1 MYIDFD
7 NADALADEIQK
18 LDLKSSSVIMIF
30 LSDAHLDISDEIV
43 NKLNSL
49 QIIFFGAIFP
59 GVISGKEYY
68 YKGAIVTVLEN
79 ANTPIVVKLSVD
91 SIDWPKD
98 QYNFEEDS
106 TIGLSGYIFI
116 DCFSPNINALL
127 EAVFSSHPKEVS
139 FFGGG
144 SGNRELSHKP
154 SILCSEGVLKEAV
167 VFCIEKSPSSVS
179 VRHGWQHH
187 MGPFIVSKSDKNIIK
202 EFNWKPA
209 KEVYLEAIPEELRN
223 TSVENFYQN
232 LSSRYPLALQK
243 EGEEDVIRDPVSFDE
258 DGALVCLSEVP
269 ENIVMHVVHAKPEEL
284 IKAAEKGVADIVH
297 SAPAKQVLISDC
309 YSRALMLDQR
319 FNEEIAA
326 AHKKTQGKNLDVP
339 MEGFLAL
346 GEIAKSG
353 HASLE
358 FYNKTF
364 VSCLRHQ

>member
-1 MYIDFD
+1 MYIDFN
-7 NADALADEIQK
+7 NADALADEIHK
-18 LDLKSSSVIMIF
+18 LDLKSSSVVMIF
-30 LSDAHLDISDEIV
+30 LSDAHLDIADEIV

-49 QIIFFGAIFP
+49 QIVFFGAIFP
-59 GVISGKEYY
+59 GVISGKEHY
-68 YKGAIVTVLEN
+68 YKGAIITVLEN
-79 ANTPIVVKLSVD
+79 ANTPIVAKLSVD
-91 SIDWPKD
+91 SIDWPEN
-98 QYNFEEDS
+98 QHDS
-106 TIGLSGYIFI
+106 DIGLSGYIFI

-127 EAVFSSHPKEVS
+127 EAVFSAYPKEVS

-167 VFCIEKSPSSVS
+167 VFCIEKSPSSIS

-187 MGPFIVSKSDKNIIK
+187 MGPFIVSKSDKNIIE
-202 EFNWKPA
+202 EFNWKSA
-209 KEVYLEAIPEELRN
+209 KEVYLDAIPEELRE
-223 TSVENFYQN
+223 TPVEKFYQDI
-232 LSSRYPLALQK
+232 SSRYPLALQK
-243 EGEEDVIRDPVSFDE
+243 EGEEDVIRDAVSFDE
-258 DGALVCLSEVP
+258 NGALVCLSEVP

-284 IKAAEKGVADIVH
+284 IKAAEKGIADIIH
-297 SAPAKQVLISDC
+297 SAPAKQMLISDC
-309 YSRALMLDQR
+309 YSRTLMLDQR

-326 AHKKTQGKNLDVP
+326 AYKKTQEKNIDIP